1 MADYYPLL
9 AKAVAAAEPHEEAR
23 QAVFARARGAL
34 VTQLNDLDPP
44 LSPAEIGRELRD
56 LDDAIRRI
64 EDDSAA
70 EPTPAPDIEDY
81 PAPQPLVA
89 ERRRIDQPALRRGGR
104 PRPWGLLAVLSVI
117 AAPVAVLAWMRRD
130 APAPIQSA
138 QAPAPRE
145 IQAAG
150 PDAQP
155 KFAERIGGA
164 RAPGSPPS
172 ARPPSPATLPAQAGP
187 SAQAGRPTASVPAL
201 PADRQVAVAQRAI
214 LIESSPSDP
223 QQPQITVGRTLWRLD
238 ASSAAPGQPAD
249 TVVKA
254 DAEVPDAGIRLDLT
268 LRRNLDAGLPAS
280 HILELSFTL
289 AGDPPRVVRDV
300 APPEMRLDELTR
312 GLQLKALPV
321 PVKPNLF
328 IVGLSDLKTDLDRN
342 LELLSRRNWL
352 EIPIRFASGQQAV
365 LLLSKG
371 VQGDRV
377 LADAFRLWGQS
388 PP

>member
-9 AKAVAAAEPHEEAR
+9 AKAVGAAGPGPEAR
-23 QAVFARARGAL
+23 QAVFARARSAL

-56 LDDAIRRI
+56 LDDAVRRI
-64 EDDSAA
+64 EAESAA
-70 EPTPAPDIEDY
+70 EAQPDPELEEP

-104 PRPWGLLAVLSVI
+104 TRPWGVLALLGAVAVPVALLA
-117 AAPVAVLAWMRRD
+117 WWRRD
-130 APAPIQSA
+130 APAPIQ
-138 QAPAPRE
+138 APPVAARE
-145 IQAAG
+145 VPVPG
-150 PDAQP
+150 PDTPP

-164 RAPGSPPS
+164 ETPGSPSRNPPG
-172 ARPPSPATLPAQAGP
+172 ARPP
-187 SAQAGRPTASVPAL
+187 VPAARIAAPPV
-201 PADRQVAVAQRAI
+201 PAESQPAERQVAVAQRAM
-214 LIESSPSDP
+214 LIESSPADP
-223 QQPQITVGRTLWRLD
+223 QRPQITIGRALWRLD
-238 ASSAAPGQPAD
+238 TSSAAPGQPAD

-254 DAEVPDAGIRLDLT
+254 DAEVPDAGIALSLT
-268 LRRNLDAGLPAS
+268 MRRNLDGGLPAS
-280 HILELSFTL
+280 HIMELSFTL
-289 AGDPPRVVRDV
+289 AGDPPRVVRDI

-312 GLQLKALPV
+312 GIPLKALPV

-328 IVGLSDLKTDLDRN
+328 IVGLSDLKGDLERN

-352 EIPIRFASGQQAV
+352 EIPVRFASGQQAV
-365 LLLSKG
+365 LLLNKG

>member
-9 AKAVAAAEPHEEAR
+9 AKAVGSAEPSPDAR
-23 QAVFARARGAL
+23 QAVYARARGAL

-64 EDDSAA
+64 EDESAG
-70 EPTPAPDIEDY
+70 EPPPGPETDQP

-104 PRPWGLLAVLSVI
+104 TRPWGLLALLGVV
-117 AAPVAVLAWMRRD
+117 AVPVAVLAWVRRD
-130 APAPIQSA
+130 APAPT
-138 QAPAPRE
+138 QAAPVAAREVPAP
-145 IQAAG
+145 G
-150 PDAQP
+150 PDTQP
-155 KFAERIGGA
+155 KFAERVGGP
-164 RAPGSPPS
+164 RATASPPS
-172 ARPPSPATLPAQAGP
+172 ALPPAPASRSASPAPA
-187 SAQAGRPTASVPAL
+187 STAAAES
-201 PADRQVAVAQRAI
+201 QVAVAQRAL

-223 QQPQITVGRTLWRLD
+223 QRPQITVGRTLWRLEMPP
-238 ASSAAPGQPAD
+238 ASPGQPAD
-249 TVVKA
+249 AVVKA
-254 DAEVPDAGIRLDLT
+254 DAEVPEAGITLNLT
-268 LRRNLDAGLPAS
+268 MRRNRDGGLPAS

-289 AGDPPRVVRDV
+289 GGDPPRVVRDV

-312 GLQLKALPV
+312 GIQLKALPV
-321 PVKPNLF
+321 PVRPNLF
-328 IVGLSDLKTDLDRN
+328 IVGLSDLKSDLDRN

-365 LLLSKG
+365 LLLNKG